1 MYMNPTRQ
9 VLISGRFVSLRWYLG
24 QMYVSKVGCAN
35 VQMYGVKVNG
45 KGGVTIT
52 IKKRGGWATAYNL
65 AKKVAGWEKE
75 ETSQ

>member
-1 MYMNPTRQ
+1 
-9 VLISGRFVSLRWYLG
+9 
-24 QMYVSKVGCAN
+24 MYVSKVGCAN